1 MHSTTDPH
9 STTPSTS
16 PARERRIHEA
26 IHSRRMEGIHCPP
39 APHANDGT
47 QAADGI
53 AARRHQSSP
62 THHDH

>member
-9 STTPSTS
+9 DTTSAGT
-16 PARERRIHEA
+16 ARERRIHET
-26 IHSRRMEGIHCPP
+26 IHSRRMEGIHCSP
-39 APHANDGT
+39 APCPVDGAPAT
-47 QAADGI
+47 DGR